1 MNNSLTY
8 NIYKSL
14 FFIHKDKLRQFNTSY
29 ICLDSNITYC
39 FNQTVSCSS
48 VSGRQAAPLTA
59 DLHLTCVV
67 VSPSSQSQRS
77 FPETADEPSSAVQ
90 SGAWRTLRAWGRTG
104 DPETLLLGPLLIRHG
119 PDHLPLRHGSVGRAH
134 AAAQRPAPHEPPE
147 PGRTARLHLEV

>member
-1 MNNSLTY
+1 MNLCICVGEGVCKYPTAQFNKDQLCDDIQLSKDRRTRIKGVIITMSDTIRDVMNNSLTY

-39 FNQTVSCSS
+39 FNQTVRCSS

-90 SGAWRTLRAWGRTG
+90 SGA
-104 DPETLLLGPLLIRHG
+104 
-119 PDHLPLRHGSVGRAH
+119 
-134 AAAQRPAPHEPPE
+134 
-147 PGRTARLHLEV
+147 